1 MPLFWLNIRKLAR
14 ILLFSQRD
22 PSRPANALDRIKRWI
37 NRGSERLLPLNCFLP
52 HKTRMD
58 AGFARSV
65 HSVLPS
71 FIPSNN
77 DGYCWRGRWTQFERQ
92 LRQRINRQ
100 RTTQTKLHFTLPR
113 YSPVVIRSLP
123 ISSAATTVSKTR
135 GGQAVHINH
144 PRHSAPAS
152 CAGCFGQ

>member
-1 MPLFWLNIRKLAR
+1 MCAR
-14 ILLFSQRD
+14 
-22 PSRPANALDRIKRWI
+22 
-37 NRGSERLLPLNCFLP
+37 SERHRRRCPTPAARCHRTETLAYRIQRAGNSLPLNCFLP

-100 RTTQTKLHFTLPR
+100 RTTQTKLHFTLPS

-123 ISSAATTVSKTR
+123 ISSAATTFSKIR